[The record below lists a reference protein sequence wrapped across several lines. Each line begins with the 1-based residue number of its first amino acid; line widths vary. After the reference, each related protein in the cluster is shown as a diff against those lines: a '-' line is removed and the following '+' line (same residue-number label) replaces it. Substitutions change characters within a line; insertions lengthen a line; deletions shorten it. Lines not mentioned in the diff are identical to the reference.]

1 MDVDSI
7 FTAEEIADMEIQ
19 IDNMNFDDLVDL
31 GMYDEN
37 ELEYIDVEDEDDI
50 HDEIQITEVLS
61 IQGRMKRRFA
71 ARRNRQKLKVAR
83 MRAAR
88 RASDPELTETPCYSW
103 CEKHDQGK
111 DC

>member
-1 MDVDSI
+1 MK
-7 FTAEEIADMEIQ
+7 
-19 IDNMNFDDLVDL
+19 N
-31 GMYDEN
+31 
-37 ELEYIDVEDEDDI
+37 DI
-50 HDEIQITEVLS
+50 HDDIEITEVLS

-88 RASDPELTETPCYSW
+88 RASDPRIETPCYPW

-111 DC
+111 DCSG